1 MLWFI
6 YFLPKVPNTRKNVEK
21 SDATLGENT
30 EDSTNDFNMIMD
42 KKFEEFKTYII
53 SELTESVKH
62 IIQTEIHGIL
72 KGYKD

>member
-1 MLWFI
+1 M
-6 YFLPKVPNTRKNVEK
+6 PNTRKNVEK

-30 EDSTNDFNMIMD
+30 EDSINDFNMTMD

-53 SELTESVKH
+53 SELRESLKD

-72 KGYKD
+72 KGYKE